1 MERKEVAVYLYL
13 GILIIAAILA
23 VYLFNPKPT
32 GFVVLEQYTDE
43 VSCVGAGHTWT
54 NSTNESCIDIPECV
68 VCISGCVTN
77 YTETLCEEGCQQT
90 CDENATGC
98 VVCTPGCVVTYTE
111 ILCEE
116 GCQENCQN
124 CTTIVS
130 GGQCTGIICDSDN
143 LDLCLNEAD
152 CSNADGYWYDDVCN
166 DEEQEETPESN
177 ETEIEST
184 VQVPIQPEQ
193 QDIID
198 LSLQAIEK
206 STLNPLN
213 SKNLNLVVNNMGNV
227 PLSACSLSA
236 GGNYASWLSI
246 SEASQNINIGETK
259 NFAFSMKV
267 PEDATEGTYSF
278 SLSVQCAEIMKNSEF
293 SVDIIKKKIEFNI
306 TEVERTRKD
315 RVVVYYSLQE
325 LLDEEQNI
333 SLQFF
338 LYDAVNSQAGN
349 ASINQILS
357 AGESDDFKTNI
368 AINESLDENTTL
380 TLTANVNSE
389 KYSVS
394 VKEPI
399 VLGAPTGFFVLGDD
413 LGTTGNVFAIVIL
426 IVVVAGVFFLIKRMK
441 VSKKSNK
448 QSV

>member
-1 MERKEVAVYLYL
+1 
-13 GILIIAAILA
+13 
-23 VYLFNPKPT
+23 
-32 GFVVLEQYTDE
+32 
-43 VSCVGAGHTWT
+43 
-54 NSTNESCIDIPECV
+54 
-68 VCISGCVTN
+68 
-77 YTETLCEEGCQQT
+77 
-90 CDENATGC
+90 
-98 VVCTPGCVVTYTE
+98 
-111 ILCEE
+111 
-116 GCQENCQN
+116 
-124 CTTIVS
+124 
-130 GGQCTGIICDSDN
+130 
-143 LDLCLNEAD
+143 
-152 CSNADGYWYDDVCN
+152 
-166 DEEQEETPESN
+166 
-177 ETEIEST
+177 
-184 VQVPIQPEQ
+184 
-193 QDIID
+193 
-198 LSLQAIEK
+198 
-206 STLNPLN
+206 
-213 SKNLNLVVNNMGNV
+213 
-227 PLSACSLSA
+227 
-236 GGNYASWLSI
+236 
-246 SEASQNINIGETK
+246 
-259 NFAFSMKV
+259 
-267 PEDATEGTYSF
+267 
-278 SLSVQCAEIMKNSEF
+278 MKNSEF